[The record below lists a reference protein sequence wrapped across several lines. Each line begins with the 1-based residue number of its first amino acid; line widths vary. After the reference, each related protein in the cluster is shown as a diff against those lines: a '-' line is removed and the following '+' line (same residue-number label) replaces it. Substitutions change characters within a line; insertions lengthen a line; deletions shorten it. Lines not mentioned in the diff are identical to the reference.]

1 MEFTFKDRLK
11 IRWKMRYF
19 RKMGYKCIA
28 SNKIN
33 VAYSN
38 TNYMFMLGL
47 GRYDETADILIRFLG
62 ESEDF
67 ELSYIMFVENNM
79 ESVANLTLLDLID
92 YVIDNYDNLTS
103 LHYCRECLK
112 KYKAYIVLGSE
123 EANRAFREE
132 LKQDAMRDILKPAS
146 EITEDKKTS
155 SFLQLGY
162 LVVKLNDRETF
173 DFMLSNFVDKSSSL
187 DTISLVLRAKK
198 LLNTAVELADDDL
211 LAKTKEAIL
220 PVLENTLNQPI
231 QLSEL
236 YFNKPYWED
245 VASEEAI
252 TKIAQELL
260 EKIKCE

>member
-1 MEFTFKDRLK
+1 
-11 IRWKMRYF
+11 
-19 RKMGYKCIA
+19 
-28 SNKIN
+28 
-33 VAYSN
+33 
-38 TNYMFMLGL
+38 
-47 GRYDETADILIRFLG
+47 
-62 ESEDF
+62 
-67 ELSYIMFVENNM
+67 
-79 ESVANLTLLDLID
+79 
-92 YVIDNYDNLTS
+92 
-103 LHYCRECLK
+103 
-112 KYKAYIVLGSE
+112 
-123 EANRAFREE
+123 
-132 LKQDAMRDILKPAS
+132 MRDILKPAS
-146 EITEDKKTS
+146 EITEDEKTS
-155 SFLQLGY
+155 SFLLLGN
-162 LVVKLNDRETF
+162 LVVTLNDRETF